1 MAIRQPRYPK
11 EEAARRGDEIYEQE
25 VRPKVGPQDHGKYV
39 AIDIETRQW
48 EMDCDEMAAN
58 NRLRGRI
65 PDAQIWMTRVGF
77 GYIRRFG
84 AGRFRRQ
91 P

>member
-1 MAIRQPRYPK
+1 MAIRQPRYRK
-11 EEAARRGDEIYEQE
+11 EEAARRGDEIYEQD
-25 VRPKVGPQDHGKYV
+25 VRAKVGPQDHGKYV

-48 EMDCDEMAAN
+48 EMDSDEMAAN
-58 NRLRGRI
+58 NHLRGRI

-91 P
+91 A